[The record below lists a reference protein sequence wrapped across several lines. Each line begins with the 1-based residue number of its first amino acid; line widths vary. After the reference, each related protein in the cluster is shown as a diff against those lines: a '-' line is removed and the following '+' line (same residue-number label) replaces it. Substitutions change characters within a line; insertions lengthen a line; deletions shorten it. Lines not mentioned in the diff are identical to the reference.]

1 LEDLWKALISGVVD
15 LVLGMSAP
23 GSPTS
28 PHAGDGS
35 EAQQLAAALIQAAQ
49 NAASAAAS
57 QHTLSQQIMTQLG
70 GLQNVASS
78 SPSGSPTS
86 TAKFAHA
93 SKMVRM
99 SDPFTAIGAEA
110 EQTAWSDFE
119 LNLQAWLGAA
129 DAGFETDLAWIE
141 KHVDVEFDMD
151 VHSDEMASRSREL
164 HSILVGLLR
173 NRSLKILRGVPGRN
187 GYEVHR
193 QLLKLF
199 KPSTKPRAMA
209 LLTALMGLPAF
220 GKDRNP

>member
-1 LEDLWKALISGVVD
+1 MPVRW
-15 LVLGMSAP
+15 
-23 GSPTS
+23 
-28 PHAGDGS
+28 S
-35 EAQQLAAALIQAAQ
+35 ECLTHSL
-49 NAASAAAS
+49 
-57 QHTLSQQIMTQLG
+57 
-70 GLQNVASS
+70 
-78 SPSGSPTS
+78 P
-86 TAKFAHA
+86 
-93 SKMVRM
+93 
-99 SDPFTAIGAEA
+99 IGAEA

-173 NRSLKILRGVPGRN
+173 NRRGVPGRN